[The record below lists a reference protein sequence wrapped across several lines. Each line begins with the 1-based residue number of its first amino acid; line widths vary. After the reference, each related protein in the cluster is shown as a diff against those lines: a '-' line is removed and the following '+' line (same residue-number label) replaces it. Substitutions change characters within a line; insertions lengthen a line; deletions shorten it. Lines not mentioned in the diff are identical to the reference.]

1 MLMTELSLPESLE
14 RFVEQEVAEGG
25 YESAEKYIRHLI
37 AVEHKRRAKE
47 RLQALI
53 EEGLDSGEPEEATPE
68 WWAELWAD
76 IARDSEGVKLASS
89 ATR

>member
-1 MLMTELSLPESLE
+1 MQVNELSLPESLAK
-14 RFVEQEVAEGG
+14 FVEQEVAEGG

-68 WWAELWAD
+68 WWAKLRAD
-76 IARDSEGVKLASS
+76 IAGDAKA
-89 ATR
+89 

>member
-1 MLMTELSLPESLE
+1 MQVNELSLPETLE
-14 RFVEQEVAEGG
+14 KFVEQEVAEGG

-37 AVEHKRRAKE
+37 SVEHKRRAKE

-68 WWAELWAD
+68 WWAELRAD
-76 IARDSEGVKLASS
+76 IARDAKA
-89 ATR
+89 